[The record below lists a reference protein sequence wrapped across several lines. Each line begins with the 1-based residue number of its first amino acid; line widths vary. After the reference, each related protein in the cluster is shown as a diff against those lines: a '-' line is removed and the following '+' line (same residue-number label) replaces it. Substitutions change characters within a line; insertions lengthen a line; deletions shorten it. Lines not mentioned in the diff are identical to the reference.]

1 MTSVR
6 DRMREDMVMA
16 GKSAATRASYLR
28 CAAAFVAHYG
38 RPPGRMGEE
47 EVRRYVLH
55 LVEERKLAPGTVVVY
70 VAALKFLFVVTL
82 RRLEAERW
90 VPYPKQR
97 RPLPVVPTAEE
108 VARILEATESL
119 RFRTLFKAAYG
130 AGLRG
135 MEACSIRF
143 EDIDGSGGLLHV
155 PKGKGGRS
163 RVTVLG
169 PGLLWAM
176 RAYWR
181 AQRPPGP
188 WLFPVHGPGGVGWGD
203 RPVSR
208 GRAGEVFTESVQR
221 AGIGRHVTLHGLRHG
236 FATHLLESGVD
247 VRTIQ
252 VMLGHLRLETTAHY
266 AHVAT
271 GLIRRTP
278 SPLDLLASSAG

>member
-1 MTSVR
+1 MV
-6 DRMREDMVMA
+6 EDMVMA
-16 GKSAATRASYLR
+16 GRTPQTRESYVR
-28 CAAAFVAHYG
+28 CAAAFVAYYG

-55 LVEERKLAPGTVVVY
+55 LVEERKLAPSTVLVY
-70 VAALKFLFVVTL
+70 VAALKFLYGVTL
-82 RRLEAERW
+82 RRPEAAAW

-97 RPLPVVPTAEE
+97 RPRPEVPTAQE
-108 VARILEATESL
+108 VVRILEATESL
-119 RFRTLFKAAYG
+119 RFRTLFQAAYG

-143 EDIDGSGGLLHV
+143 EDIDGAGGLLHV
-155 PKGKGGRS
+155 PDGKGGRR

-169 PGLLWAM
+169 PGLLRAM

-188 WLFPVHGPGGVGWGD
+188 WLFPVRGPGGVGWGD

-208 GRAGEVFTESVQR
+208 GRATEVFTEAVQR

-236 FATHLLESGVD
+236 FATHLLEAGVD

-252 VMLGHLRLETTAHY
+252 VMLGHLRLETTARY

-271 GLIRRTP
+271 GLIRRAP
-278 SPLDLLASSAG
+278 SPLDLLSRSAG